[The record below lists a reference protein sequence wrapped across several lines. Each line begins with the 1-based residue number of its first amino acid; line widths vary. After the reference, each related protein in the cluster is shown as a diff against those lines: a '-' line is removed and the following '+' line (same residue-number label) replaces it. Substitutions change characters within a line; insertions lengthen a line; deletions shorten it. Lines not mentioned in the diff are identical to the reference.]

1 MSVRES
7 HKVVQKKID
16 SHLGAIEKWLASV
29 DGKNPT
35 EAIKFINTYLHHLN
49 DSTKKSMY
57 EHITDITE
65 TKLIDV
71 NKLNDL

>member
-16 SHLGAIEKWLASV
+16 SQLGAIEKWLASV

-35 EAIKFINTYLHHLN
+35 EAIKFINTYLHHFTCRQ
-49 DSTKKSMY
+49 DYSKSCQKRL
-57 EHITDITE
+57 EAVTE
-65 TKLIDV
+65 AKPGV
-71 NKLNDL
+71 E